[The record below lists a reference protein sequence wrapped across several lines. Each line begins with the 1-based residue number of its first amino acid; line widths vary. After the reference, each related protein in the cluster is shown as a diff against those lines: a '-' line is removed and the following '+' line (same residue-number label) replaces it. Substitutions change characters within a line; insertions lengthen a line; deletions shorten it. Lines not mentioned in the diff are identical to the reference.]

1 MTSEE
6 RAYGV
11 TPPISTALPTEAEN
25 QTTQALIEELR
36 KQNTFESPAETA
48 KRQVTRSLA
57 LGTGFREQVLGQLR
71 LICDEFVKRVARK
84 REEGNHALIRD
95 ARGQIFTYGSY
106 RLGVFGPGSDIDTLV
121 VAPKYVTRADYFEI
135 FPDLLKEMAPPGAI
149 TDMAVV
155 ADAFVPIIK
164 FEFLGISID
173 LIFSRIAMLK
183 QLPKDFSVQDS
194 SLLRGLDEAE
204 LRSLNGTRVT
214 DEILGLVPE
223 QATFK
228 LALRAIKLWAQRRA
242 IYANIMGFPGGVA
255 WAMLVARVCQLYP
268 KAASSVIVNK
278 FFHIMRRWPWPQP
291 VLLKHVEGGPLQV
304 RVWNPKLYRGDQF
317 HLMPVITPAYPSMC
331 ATYNITRSAMTVIQQ
346 ELQRGCD
353 ITDNIILGKAPW
365 CDLFVKHTF
374 FTQGYKYYISVITA
388 STDKEAHKIWSGYVE
403 SKVRVLVQGLEQ
415 HQSIALAHA
424 FNKGYDRRHRCAND
438 EEVQQVQAGNL
449 SFLVSVE
456 NDHSAATATTATGG
470 QIEEKVDLNGIPG
483 LKAEVDSK
491 PHSKTEGAR
500 NVGGEVAEPGMS
512 PPKKLEGEQQEAKPA
527 KDGQQTSIDV
537 FTTTHYI
544 GLTLS
549 EGAKSLDLSY
559 QVDNFKSLCTAWE
572 KFNTELNSLTVQ
584 HVRSFNLPDD
594 VFEAGERKPQKPQK
608 RQANANG
615 AVVKKRGAS
624 EETQQP
630 PAKRQQAS
638 VTAAG

>member
-1 MTSEE
+1 M
-6 RAYGV
+6 
-11 TPPISTALPTEAEN
+11 
-25 QTTQALIEELR
+25 
-36 KQNTFESPAETA
+36 
-48 KRQVTRSLA
+48 
-57 LGTGFREQVLGQLR
+57 
-71 LICDEFVKRVARK
+71 KRVARK

-304 RVWNPKLYRGDQF
+304 RVWNPKVSQRLASC
-317 HLMPVITPAYPSMC
+317 PVAIHADHRPSSTEATNSTSCQSLLLPTPPC
-331 ATYNITRSAMTVIQQ
+331 A
-346 ELQRGCD
+346 
-353 ITDNIILGKAPW
+353 P
-365 CDLFVKHTF
+365 HT
-374 FTQGYKYYISVITA
+374 IS
-388 STDKEAHKIWSGYVE
+388 
-403 SKVRVLVQGLEQ
+403 L
-415 HQSIALAHA
+415 
-424 FNKGYDRRHRCAND
+424 DRR
-438 EEVQQVQAGNL
+438 
-449 SFLVSVE
+449 
-456 NDHSAATATTATGG
+456 
-470 QIEEKVDLNGIPG
+470 
-483 LKAEVDSK
+483 
-491 PHSKTEGAR
+491 
-500 NVGGEVAEPGMS
+500 
-512 PPKKLEGEQQEAKPA
+512 
-527 KDGQQTSIDV
+527 
-537 FTTTHYI
+537 
-544 GLTLS
+544 
-549 EGAKSLDLSY
+549 
-559 QVDNFKSLCTAWE
+559 
-572 KFNTELNSLTVQ
+572 
-584 HVRSFNLPDD
+584 
-594 VFEAGERKPQKPQK
+594 
-608 RQANANG
+608 
-615 AVVKKRGAS
+615 
-624 EETQQP
+624 
-630 PAKRQQAS
+630 
-638 VTAAG
+638 